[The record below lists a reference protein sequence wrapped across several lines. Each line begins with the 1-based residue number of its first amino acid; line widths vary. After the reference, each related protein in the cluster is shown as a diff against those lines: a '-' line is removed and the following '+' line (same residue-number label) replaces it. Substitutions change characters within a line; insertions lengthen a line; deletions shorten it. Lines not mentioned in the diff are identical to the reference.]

1 MKIAVLGTGSVG
13 RTLAGRLVELGHE
26 VRLGTRD
33 PSETGARPDWRA
45 PAGAVLVSYA
55 DAAHAADLIVHAG
68 NGRAA
73 LAILEAAGAENLA
86 GRVVMDVSNPLD
98 FSGGFPPSLFV
109 ANTDSLA
116 EMIQR
121 AFPQA
126 KVVKALNT
134 LTASLMVAPGSLP
147 ESSTTFVAGTDE
159 AAKTLVKR
167 LLQELGHDD
176 LIDLGG
182 IDAARGM
189 EAWLLLWLRVMG
201 SLGTPLFNLKI
212 VRSQPSPSA

>member
-33 PSETGARPDWRA
+33 PSETEARPDWRA
-45 PAGAVLVSYA
+45 PAGAVLASYA

-86 GRVVMDVSNPLD
+86 DRVVMDVSNPLD

-159 AAKTLVKR
+159 AAKSLVKG

>member
-1 MKIAVLGTGSVG
+1 MSP
-13 RTLAGRLVELGHE
+13 
-26 VRLGTRD
+26 TR
-33 PSETGARPDWRA
+33 ST
-45 PAGAVLVSYA
+45 
-55 DAAHAADLIVHAG
+55 
-68 NGRAA
+68 
-73 LAILEAAGAENLA
+73 
-86 GRVVMDVSNPLD
+86 

-159 AAKTLVKR
+159 AAKSLVKG